1 MPAKLQQQQQQQPQ
15 VRRRSSL
22 LIWRQSRTCCLLR
35 RQCHDTP
42 SVCTLVSGLY
52 ASRPSPSLYLSIHR
66 EVDLLS
72 EMTWCQRTGTGQA
85 GSASVLAATV
95 SPQPMASR
103 RMVLVAAVWLV
114 VLMSLTDVVVRVDGF
129 VVEPASSLLTS
140 FQRRLND
147 SVKPSS
153 TGLSNSRPLSHTER
167 QKSLRGRAEK

>member
-1 MPAKLQQQQQQQPQ
+1 MPAKLQQQQPQ

-35 RQCHDTP
+35 RQCH
-42 SVCTLVSGLY
+42 VCTLVSDLY